1 MEERKYYVYV
11 HTNKVNGKRYVGV
24 TSMKPEDRWK
34 NGNGYPHNQYFTRA
48 IKKYGWNEGFTH
60 EIVAEDLSLE
70 AAYQMEKDL
79 IAQYDCI
86 NPNGYNATSGGEIG
100 KEYSEEL
107 RQRLSEIITE
117 KMNTPEVKAKMAE
130 FFASR
135 DYWGENN
142 PNYGNHKLAGE
153 NNPNWGKHPSE
164 ETRKKMS
171 DIHSN
176 PSDETRKKL
185 SDAAKARCT
194 DEWVEYM
201 RSFHLG
207 KHPTE
212 ETKQK
217 MSETHKARW
226 TDEMRQEWGELFSGE
241 NNGMYGKHH
250 TEETKEKL
258 RQKLSGSNSPNYG
271 KRFSEETRQK
281 MSDNNGA
288 KRSVIQFDLDGKYI
302 AEYKSLK
309 EAECETDISYSC
321 ISIACA
327 HRQSAGGYLW
337 RYKDEYNQDENL
349 FYCNKRYRAVVQ
361 LDLGCNFIVEYKNTR
376 EAERQTGVLHQNINA
391 CCKKKNKTAGGYKW
405 MYAEEY
411 YKMTTKQND

>member
-1 MEERKYYVYV
+1 M
-11 HTNKVNGKRYVGV
+11 
-24 TSMKPEDRWK
+24 
-34 NGNGYPHNQYFTRA
+34 
-48 IKKYGWNEGFTH
+48 
-60 EIVAEDLSLE
+60 
-70 AAYQMEKDL
+70 
-79 IAQYDCI
+79 
-86 NPNGYNATSGGEIG
+86 NPNGYNATSGGEVG

-117 KMNTPEVKAKMAE
+117 RMNTPEVKAKMAE
-130 FFASR
+130 FFAGR

-171 DIHSN
+171 EIHSN

-201 RSFHLG
+201 KSFHLG

-212 ETKQK
+212 ETRRK
-217 MSETHKARW
+217 MSEAQKARW

-250 TEETKEKL
+250 SEETKELLREKL
-258 RQKLSGSNSPNYG
+258 SGTNNPNYGKPLTEEHRQKLSVNSSLS
-271 KRFSEETRQK
+271 K
-281 MSDNNGA
+281 A
-288 KRSVIQFDLDGKYI
+288 VIQFDMEGNYI
-302 AEYKSLK
+302 TDHHSQGEAARQIGILESQICRACK
-309 EAECETDISYSC
+309 E
-321 ISIACA
+321 
-327 HRQSAGGYLW
+327 HKSAGGFLW
-337 RYKDEYNQDENL
+337 LHKDEYNPN
-349 FYCNKRYRAVVQ
+349 NKVIYQNNNVRAVIQ
-361 LDLGCNFIVEYKNTR
+361 LDFDGNFVAAFTSAR
-376 EAERQTGVLHQNINA
+376 EAERQTAVLHQNINA
-391 CCKKKNKTAGGYKW
+391 CCKNKKRTAGGYRW

-411 YKMTTKQND
+411 YETTTVQND